1 MDLELST
8 RAENF
13 LQISEKF
20 QLKNL
25 CLSSRLKTFQNPKQ
39 KKLEDPF
46 IEASFKRR
54 FRKSNNTNQNY

>member
-1 MDLELST
+1 MSLPWNTLATVTYFDDMDLELST
-8 RAENF
+8 RAEKN

-39 KKLEDPF
+39 K
-46 IEASFKRR
+46 
-54 FRKSNNTNQNY
+54 NYKTLL

>member
-8 RAENF
+8 RAEKI

-39 KKLEDPF
+39 K
-46 IEASFKRR
+46 
-54 FRKSNNTNQNY
+54 NYKTLL

>member
-1 MDLELST
+1 MSLPWNTLATVTYFDDMYLELST
-8 RAENF
+8 RAEKN

-39 KKLEDPF
+39 K
-46 IEASFKRR
+46 
-54 FRKSNNTNQNY
+54 NYKTLL